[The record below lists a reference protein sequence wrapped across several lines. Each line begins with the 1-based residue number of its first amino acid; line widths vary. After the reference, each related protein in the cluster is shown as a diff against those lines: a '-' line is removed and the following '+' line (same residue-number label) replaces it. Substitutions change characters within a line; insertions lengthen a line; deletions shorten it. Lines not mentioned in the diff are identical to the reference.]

1 MIEKLPECRSVRVE
15 FQEGWSQTAKK
26 TLLAFANTIGGDLY
40 LGVTDDGITKG
51 LSKKAVTVISRTV
64 QEFCRSEVE
73 PVLIDMVSTKVISA
87 GNCTYVLRVSV
98 DPGEDRPYALK
109 GKRYTGG
116 AYVRDGSMSV
126 TATEEEIRDMIR
138 DMIREMES
146 QLGVFRLS
154 RQTDLR
160 FGETADIFKKYN
172 VSFSPA
178 HYLRLG
184 LADDADHFTQL
195 GELLSDQNRTKLVVG
210 TFSQDSASLSVREF
224 SGSLLRQID
233 QAFAMFAAINPELIH
248 KTGELANKRH
258 FAWPPKALREALVNC
273 AVHCDYS
280 QSEPTKVSIFPNRFE
295 FLSYGSIPGRLSVDD
310 IVLEGVSKCRNERL
324 ADILRR
330 LGWMENYGSGFPM
343 IWREYAN
350 SGAEPKL
357 EATRRVFRIVLPK
370 ILDEPRGTTTE
381 RCRALFETRET
392 LSMTEIMNLL
402 NVSRTSANTAVNA
415 LLKVGQIEKIGIGR
429 MTKYRSLLR

>member
-40 LGVTDDGITKG
+40 FGISDDGITKG
-51 LSKKAVTVISRTV
+51 LSKKAVNVISRTV
-64 QEFCRSEVE
+64 QEFRRSEVE
-73 PVLIDMVSTKVISA
+73 PVLIDMVSTKIISA
-87 GNCTYVLRVSV
+87 GNCTYVLRVAV

-138 DMIREMES
+138 ES
-146 QLGVFRLS
+146 SPQPWESRLS

-172 VSFSPA
+172 VSFSSA

-184 LADDADHFTQL
+184 LVDDADHFTQL
-195 GELLSDQNRTKLVVG
+195 GELLSDQNRTKHVVG

-233 QAFAMFAAINPELIH
+233 QAFDMFAAINPELIH
-248 KTGELANKRH
+248 KTGKLANKRH

-273 AVHCDYS
+273 AVHRDYS

-295 FLSYGSIPGRLSVDD
+295 FLSYGSIPGRLDVDD

-324 ADILRR
+324 ADIFRR

-370 ILDEPRGTTTE
+370 IQDESRGTTTE
-381 RCRALFETRET
+381 RCRVLFETRDA

-415 LLKVGQIEKIGIGR
+415 LMKTGQIEKIGIGR

>member
-15 FQEGWSQTAKK
+15 FQEGWSQMAQK

-40 LGVTDDGITKG
+40 FGITDDGITKG
-51 LSKKAVTVISRTV
+51 LSKKAVNVISRTV

-87 GNCTYVLRVSV
+87 GNCTYVLRVTV

-138 DMIREMES
+138 DSSPQPWES
-146 QLGVFRLS
+146 RLS

-172 VSFSPA
+172 VSFSSA
-178 HYLRLG
+178 HFLRLG
-184 LADDADHFTQL
+184 LVDDADRFTQL

-210 TFSQDSASLSVREF
+210 TFSQDSASLSVREY

-233 QAFAMFAAINPELIH
+233 QAFDMFTAINPELIH

-273 AVHCDYS
+273 AVHRDYS

-370 ILDEPRGTTTE
+370 IQDKPRGTTTE
-381 RCRALFETRET
+381 RCRELFETHDT
-392 LSMTEIMNLL
+392 LSMTEIKNLL

-415 LLKVGQIEKIGIGR
+415 LMKVGQIEKVGIGR

>member
-15 FQEGWSQTAKK
+15 FQEGWSQTAQK

-40 LGVTDDGITKG
+40 FGITDDGITKG
-51 LSKKAVTVISRTV
+51 LSKKAVNVISRTV

-98 DPGEDRPYALK
+98 EPGEDRPYALK

-126 TATEEEIRDMIR
+126 TATEEEIRDSSPQPW
-138 DMIREMES
+138 ES
-146 QLGVFRLS
+146 RLS

-172 VSFSPA
+172 VSFSSA
-178 HYLRLG
+178 HFLRLG
-184 LADDADHFTQL
+184 LVDDADRFTQL

-273 AVHCDYS
+273 AVHRDYS

-295 FLSYGSIPGRLSVDD
+295 FLSYGSIPGRLRVDD

-381 RCRALFETRET
+381 RCRALFETHDT
-392 LSMTEIMNLL
+392 LSMTEIKNLL

-415 LLKVGQIEKIGIGR
+415 LMKVGQIEKVGIGR

>member
-15 FQEGWSQTAKK
+15 FQEGWSQMAQK

-40 LGVTDDGITKG
+40 FGITDDGITKG
-51 LSKKAVTVISRTV
+51 LSKKAVNVISRTV

-87 GNCTYVLRVSV
+87 GNCTYVLRVTV

-138 DMIREMES
+138 DSSPQPWES
-146 QLGVFRLS
+146 RLS

-172 VSFSPA
+172 VSFSSA
-178 HYLRLG
+178 HFLRLG
-184 LADDADHFTQL
+184 LVDDADRFTQL

-273 AVHCDYS
+273 AVHRDYS

-310 IVLEGVSKCRNERL
+310 IVLEGVSKCRIERL

-381 RCRALFETRET
+381 RCRALFETHDT
-392 LSMTEIMNLL
+392 LSMTEIKNLL

-415 LLKVGQIEKIGIGR
+415 LMKVGQIEKVGIGR

>member
-15 FQEGWSQTAKK
+15 FQEGWSQTAQK

-40 LGVTDDGITKG
+40 FGISDDGITKG
-51 LSKKAVTVISRTV
+51 LSKKAVNAISRTV

-73 PVLIDMVSTKVISA
+73 PVLIDMVSMKVISA
-87 GNCTYVLRVSV
+87 GNCTYVLRVTV

-126 TATEEEIRDMIR
+126 TATEEEIRA
-138 DMIREMES
+138 MIRESSPQPWES
-146 QLGVFRLS
+146 RLS

-295 FLSYGSIPGRLSVDD
+295 CLSYGSIPGRLSVDD

-381 RCRALFETRET
+381 RCRALFETHDT
-392 LSMTEIMNLL
+392 LSMTEIKNLL

-415 LLKVGQIEKIGIGR
+415 LMKVGQIEKVGIGR

>member
-15 FQEGWSQTAKK
+15 FQEGWSQTAQK

-40 LGVTDDGITKG
+40 FGITDDGITKG
-51 LSKKAVTVISRTV
+51 LSKKAVNVISRTV

-98 DPGEDRPYALK
+98 EPGEDRPYALK

-138 DMIREMES
+138 DSSPQPWES
-146 QLGVFRLS
+146 RLS

-172 VSFSPA
+172 VSFSSA
-178 HYLRLG
+178 HFLRLG
-184 LADDADHFTQL
+184 LVDDADRFTQL

-258 FAWPPKALREALVNC
+258 FAWPPKALIEALVNC
-273 AVHCDYS
+273 AVHRDYS

-310 IVLEGVSKCRNERL
+310 IVLEGVSKCRNARL
-324 ADILRR
+324 PDVLRR

-370 ILDEPRGTTTE
+370 IQDEPRGTTTE
-381 RCRALFETRET
+381 RCRALFETHDT
-392 LSMTEIMNLL
+392 LSMTEIKNLL

-415 LLKVGQIEKIGIGR
+415 LMKVGQIEKVGIGR

>member
-15 FQEGWSQTAKK
+15 FQEGWSQTAQK

-51 LSKKAVTVISRTV
+51 LSKKAVNVISRTV

-73 PVLIDMVSTKVISA
+73 SVLIDMVSTKVISA
-87 GNCTYVLRVSV
+87 GNCTYILRVSV
-98 DPGEDRPYALK
+98 EPGEDRPYALK

-126 TATEEEIRDMIR
+126 TATEEEIRDSSPQPW
-138 DMIREMES
+138 ES
-146 QLGVFRLS
+146 RLS

-184 LADDADHFTQL
+184 LVDDADHFTQL

-248 KTGELANKRH
+248 KMGELANKRH

-273 AVHCDYS
+273 AVHRDYS

-381 RCRALFETRET
+381 RCRALFETHDT
-392 LSMTEIMNLL
+392 LSMTEIKNLL

-415 LLKVGQIEKIGIGR
+415 LMKVGQIEKVGIGR

>member
-15 FQEGWSQTAKK
+15 FQEGWSQTAQK
-26 TLLAFANTIGGDLY
+26 TLLAFTNTIGGDLY
-40 LGVTDDGITKG
+40 FGITDDGITKG
-51 LSKKAVTVISRTV
+51 LSKKAVNVISRTV

-87 GNCTYVLRVSV
+87 GNCTYVLRVTV
-98 DPGEDRPYALK
+98 DLGEDRPYALK

-138 DMIREMES
+138 ES
-146 QLGVFRLS
+146 SPQPWESRLS

-184 LADDADHFTQL
+184 LVDDADHFTQL
-195 GELLSDQNRTKLVVG
+195 GELLSDQNRTKLEVG
-210 TFSQDSASLSVREF
+210 TFSQDSASLSVREY

-233 QAFAMFAAINPELIH
+233 QAFDMFAAINPELIH
-248 KTGELANKRH
+248 KTGKLANKRH

-273 AVHCDYS
+273 AVHRDYS
-280 QSEPTKVSIFPNRFE
+280 QSEPNKVSIFPNRFE

-370 ILDEPRGTTTE
+370 IQDEQRGTTTE
-381 RCRALFETRET
+381 RCRALFETRDT

-415 LLKVGQIEKIGIGR
+415 LMKAGQIEKIGIGR

>member
-40 LGVTDDGITKG
+40 FGISDDGITKG
-51 LSKKAVTVISRTV
+51 LSKKAVNVVSRTV

-87 GNCTYVLRVSV
+87 GNCTYVLRVTV

-138 DMIREMES
+138 ES
-146 QLGVFRLS
+146 SPQPWESRLS

-172 VSFSPA
+172 VSFSSA

-184 LADDADHFTQL
+184 LIDDADHFTQL

-210 TFSQDSASLSVREF
+210 TFSQDSASLSVREY

-233 QAFAMFAAINPELIH
+233 QAFDMFAAINPELIH
-248 KTGELANKRH
+248 KTEKLANKRH

-273 AVHCDYS
+273 AVHRDYS

-324 ADILRR
+324 ADIHRR

-370 ILDEPRGTTTE
+370 IQDEPRGTTTE
-381 RCRALFETRET
+381 RCRVLFETRDA

-415 LLKVGQIEKIGIGR
+415 LMKTGQIEKIGIGR

>member
-51 LSKKAVTVISRTV
+51 LSKKAVNVISRTV

-73 PVLIDMVSTKVISA
+73 SVLIDMVSTKVISA

-98 DPGEDRPYALK
+98 EPGEDRPYALK

-126 TATEEEIRDMIR
+126 TATEEEIRDSSPQPW
-138 DMIREMES
+138 ES
-146 QLGVFRLS
+146 RLS

-184 LADDADHFTQL
+184 LVDDADHFTQL

-273 AVHCDYS
+273 AVHRDYS

-381 RCRALFETRET
+381 RCRALFETHDT
-392 LSMTEIMNLL
+392 LSMTEIKNLL

-415 LLKVGQIEKIGIGR
+415 LMKVGQIEKVGIGR

>member
-1 MIEKLPECRSVRVE
+1 MIEKLPECQSVRVE
-15 FQEGWSQTAKK
+15 FQEGWSQTAQK

-40 LGVTDDGITKG
+40 FGITDDGITKG
-51 LSKKAVTVISRTV
+51 LSKKAVNVISRTV

-98 DPGEDRPYALK
+98 EPGEDRPYALK

-138 DMIREMES
+138 DMIRDSSPQPWES
-146 QLGVFRLS
+146 RLS

-172 VSFSPA
+172 VSFSSA
-178 HYLRLG
+178 HFLRLG
-184 LADDADHFTQL
+184 LVDDADRFTQL

-273 AVHCDYS
+273 AVHRDYS

-381 RCRALFETRET
+381 RCRALFETHDT
-392 LSMTEIMNLL
+392 LSMTEIKNLL

-415 LLKVGQIEKIGIGR
+415 LMKVGQIEKVGIGR

>member
-15 FQEGWSQTAKK
+15 FQEGWSQTAQK

-40 LGVTDDGITKG
+40 FGITDDGITKG
-51 LSKKAVTVISRTV
+51 LSKKAVNVISRTV

-73 PVLIDMVSTKVISA
+73 PVLIDMVSTKIISA

-98 DPGEDRPYALK
+98 EPGEDRPYALK

-138 DMIREMES
+138 DSSPQPWES
-146 QLGVFRLS
+146 RLS

-172 VSFSPA
+172 VSFSSA
-178 HYLRLG
+178 HFLRLG
-184 LADDADHFTQL
+184 LVDDADRITQL
-195 GELLSDQNRTKLVVG
+195 GELLSDQNQTKLVVG

-258 FAWPPKALREALVNC
+258 FTWPPKALREALVNC

-357 EATRRVFRIVLPK
+357 EATRRGFRIVLPK

-381 RCRALFETRET
+381 RCRALFETHDT
-392 LSMTEIMNLL
+392 LSMTEIKNLL

-415 LLKVGQIEKIGIGR
+415 LMKVGQIEKVGIGR

>member
-15 FQEGWSQTAKK
+15 FQEGWSQTAQK

-40 LGVTDDGITKG
+40 FGITDDGITKG
-51 LSKKAVTVISRTV
+51 LSKKAVNVISRTV

-98 DPGEDRPYALK
+98 EPGEDRPYASK

-126 TATEEEIRDMIR
+126 TATEEEIRDMICASSPQPW
-138 DMIREMES
+138 ES
-146 QLGVFRLS
+146 RLS
-154 RQTDLR
+154 RQTALR
-160 FGETADIFKKYN
+160 FGETADVFKKYN
-172 VSFSPA
+172 VCFSPV

-184 LADDADHFTQL
+184 LVDAADHFTQL

-233 QAFAMFAAINPELIH
+233 QAFDMFAAINPELIH

-273 AVHCDYS
+273 AVHRDYS

-370 ILDEPRGTTTE
+370 IQDEPRGTTTE
-381 RCRALFETRET
+381 RCRALFETRDT
-392 LSMTEIMNLL
+392 LSMTEIKNLL

-429 MTKYRSLLR
+429 MTKHRSLLR

>member
-51 LSKKAVTVISRTV
+51 LSKKAVNVISRTV

-73 PVLIDMVSTKVISA
+73 SVLIDMVSTKVISA

-98 DPGEDRPYALK
+98 EPGEDRPYALK

-138 DMIREMES
+138 DSSPQPWES
-146 QLGVFRLS
+146 RLS

-184 LADDADHFTQL
+184 LVDDADHFTQL

-273 AVHCDYS
+273 AVHRDYS

-295 FLSYGSIPGRLSVDD
+295 FLSYRSIPGRLSVDD

-330 LGWMENYGSGFPM
+330 LEWMENYGSGFPM

-381 RCRALFETRET
+381 RCRALFETHDT
-392 LSMTEIMNLL
+392 LSMTEIKNLL

-415 LLKVGQIEKIGIGR
+415 LMKVGQIEKVGIGR

>member
-1 MIEKLPECRSVRVE
+1 MGGKVIEKLPECRSVRVE

-26 TLLAFANTIGGDLY
+26 TLLAFANTIGGDVY
-40 LGVTDDGITKG
+40 FGISDDGITKG
-51 LSKKAVTVISRTV
+51 LSKKAVNVISRTV

-73 PVLIDMVSTKVISA
+73 PVLIDMVSTKIISA
-87 GNCTYVLRVSV
+87 GNCTYVLRVTV

-138 DMIREMES
+138 ES
-146 QLGVFRLS
+146 SPQPWESRLS

-160 FGETADIFKKYN
+160 FGETADIFKKYD
-172 VSFSPA
+172 VGFSSA

-184 LADDADHFTQL
+184 LVDDADHFTQL

-210 TFSQDSASLSVREF
+210 TFSQDSASLSVREY

-233 QAFAMFAAINPELIH
+233 QAFDMFAAINPELIH
-248 KTGELANKRH
+248 KTGKLANKRH

-273 AVHCDYS
+273 AVHRDYS

-370 ILDEPRGTTTE
+370 IQDEPRGTTTE
-381 RCRALFETRET
+381 RCRALFETRDT

-415 LLKVGQIEKIGIGR
+415 LMKAGQIEKIGIGR

>member
-1 MIEKLPECRSVRVE
+1 MIEKLPECRSERVE
-15 FQEGWSQTAKK
+15 FQEGWSQTAQK

-51 LSKKAVTVISRTV
+51 LSKKAVNVISRTV

-138 DMIREMES
+138 DSSPQPWES
-146 QLGVFRLS
+146 RLS

-172 VSFSPA
+172 VSFSSA
-178 HYLRLG
+178 HFLRLG
-184 LADDADHFTQL
+184 LVDDADRFTQL

-233 QAFAMFAAINPELIH
+233 QAFAMFVAINPELIH

-273 AVHCDYS
+273 AVHRDYS

-381 RCRALFETRET
+381 RCRALFETHDT
-392 LSMTEIMNLL
+392 LSMTEIKNLL

-415 LLKVGQIEKIGIGR
+415 LMKVGQIEKVGIGR

>member
-15 FQEGWSQTAKK
+15 FQEGWSQTAQK

-40 LGVTDDGITKG
+40 FGITDDGITKG
-51 LSKKAVTVISRTV
+51 LSKKAVNVISRTV

-87 GNCTYVLRVSV
+87 GNCTYVLRVTV

-138 DMIREMES
+138 DSSPQPWES
-146 QLGVFRLS
+146 RLS

-172 VSFSPA
+172 VSFSSA
-178 HYLRLG
+178 HFLRLG
-184 LADDADHFTQL
+184 LVDDADRFTQL

-273 AVHCDYS
+273 AVHRDYS

-357 EATRRVFRIVLPK
+357 ESTRRVFRIVLPK
-370 ILDEPRGTTTE
+370 IQDEPRGTTTE
-381 RCRALFETRET
+381 RCRALFETHDT
-392 LSMTEIMNLL
+392 LSMTEIKNLL

>member
-15 FQEGWSQTAKK
+15 FQEGWSQMAQK

-40 LGVTDDGITKG
+40 FGITDDGITKG
-51 LSKKAVTVISRTV
+51 LSKKAVNVISRTV

-87 GNCTYVLRVSV
+87 GNCTYVLRVTV

-138 DMIREMES
+138 DSSPQPWES
-146 QLGVFRLS
+146 RLS

-172 VSFSPA
+172 VSFSSA
-178 HYLRLG
+178 HFLRLG
-184 LADDADHFTQL
+184 LVDDADRFTQL

-273 AVHCDYS
+273 AVHRDYS

-381 RCRALFETRET
+381 RCRALFETHDT
-392 LSMTEIMNLL
+392 LSMTEIKNLL

-415 LLKVGQIEKIGIGR
+415 LMKVGQIEKVGIGR

>member
-15 FQEGWSQTAKK
+15 FQEGWSQTAQK

-40 LGVTDDGITKG
+40 FGITDDGITKG
-51 LSKKAVTVISRTV
+51 LSKKAVNVISRTV

-73 PVLIDMVSTKVISA
+73 PVLVDMVSTKVISA

-98 DPGEDRPYALK
+98 EPGEDRPYALK

-138 DMIREMES
+138 GSSPQPWES
-146 QLGVFRLS
+146 RLS

-172 VSFSPA
+172 VSFSSA
-178 HYLRLG
+178 HFLRLG
-184 LADDADHFTQL
+184 LVDDADRFTQL

-273 AVHCDYS
+273 AVHRDYS

-330 LGWMENYGSGFPM
+330 LGWMENYGTGFPM

-370 ILDEPRGTTTE
+370 IQDEQRGTTTE
-381 RCRALFETRET
+381 RCRVLFETRDA

-415 LLKVGQIEKIGIGR
+415 LMKTGQIEKIGIGR
-429 MTKYRSLLR
+429 MTKYRSLVR